1 MVFEPLRYTRSGVTG
16 RFVPLG
22 GAEEDGILADGLV
35 ERRQGSVCSYYGW
48 WNGEGVPTSVA
59 SLWLVTVGVGS
70 WHESDDKQAFFF
82 FDIKTIEVSDCQ
94 GTYKGTSVLEVLLLC
109 VPPILHSWS
118 SAMGDATE

>member
-59 SLWLVTVGVGS
+59 SLWLVTVGVGKGGS
-70 WHESDDKQAFFF
+70 RVWDTD
-82 FDIKTIEVSDCQ
+82 
-94 GTYKGTSVLEVLLLC
+94 GTLGLVRFL
-109 VPPILHSWS
+109 
-118 SAMGDATE
+118 A

>member
-1 MVFEPLRYTRSGVTG
+1 MVFEPLRTRSGVTG

-82 FDIKTIEVSDCQ
+82 FDINTIEVADCQ
-94 GTYKGTSVLEVLLLC
+94 ETYKGTSVLEVLLLC
-109 VPPILHSWS
+109 VLPSLHSWS